1 MPQRLLDRS
10 LLLWRA
16 FRYPIAL
23 TFRLV
28 IALPFNDAMLRFHLG
43 NVEGRNVQSRVLK
56 DVILDLLIGGV
67 VQQTG
72 GVQAFQRE
80 LDTDGFARYLTLGKA
95 DNRLIVLCTT
105 PLFIAPINTNP
116 K

>member
-1 MPQRLLDRS
+1 M
-10 LLLWRA
+10 
-16 FRYPIAL
+16 
-23 TFRLV
+23 
-28 IALPFNDAMLRFHLG
+28 
-43 NVEGRNVQSRVLK
+43 QSCVLK

-95 DNRLIVLCTT
+95 DNRLDVYRLRKYIYY
-105 PLFIAPINTNP
+105 FNYISSTNSRN
-116 K
+116 

>member
-1 MPQRLLDRS
+1 M
-10 LLLWRA
+10 
-16 FRYPIAL
+16 
-23 TFRLV
+23 
-28 IALPFNDAMLRFHLG
+28 
-43 NVEGRNVQSRVLK
+43 QSCVLK

-95 DNRLIVLCTT
+95 DNRLNWIAIVL
-105 PLFIAPINTNP
+105 PVRFPYFRQYNS
-116 K
+116 